1 LTYQIDDQ
9 LDNAETMVNIQI
21 KNLVEEAGA
30 RTNGRASTTRE
41 AWEDKE

>member
-1 LTYQIDDQ
+1 LKYQIDDQ

-30 RTNGRASTTRE
+30 RTNGRARISIALTHG
-41 AWEDKE
+41 